1 VVSNIISVGGT
12 FLKTARS
19 KDFFNKKERDR
30 AHRNLLQENIEGLI
44 VIGGNGSFRAAD
56 IFFREFD
63 YPVMGIP
70 GTIDNDVNGTQ
81 RTLGFDTALNTAMDA
96 VDKIRDTATS
106 MDRVFHSG
114 AIAVYSAL
122 SGGAEDVILPG
133 ESRDMGKIVKKI
145 EQGRKRG
152 KKSWI
157 IILAEGAG
165 CTQDLV
171 GKLKEYVDEVRAV
184 VIGHIQRG
192 GKPSAFDRFLG
203 AVMGKTAVDGLLD
216 NKHYHIVG
224 WKNDKPIIYSLS
236 EALKEKKEDYSG
248 LLEII
253 QILT

>member
-1 VVSNIISVGGT
+1 M
-12 FLKTARS
+12 
-19 KDFFNKKERDR
+19 
-30 AHRNLLQENIEGLI
+30 QENIEGLV

-56 IFFREFD
+56 TFFREFNF
-63 YPVMGIP
+63 PVIGIP

-96 VDKIRDTATS
+96 IDKIRDTATS
-106 MDRVFHSG
+106 MDRVFLVEVMGRHSG

-145 EQGRKRG
+145 EQGRKSG
-152 KKSWI
+152 KRSWI

-165 CTQDLV
+165 WTQELAS
-171 GKLKEYVDEVRAV
+171 KLKEYVDEVRVV

-203 AVMGKTAVDGLLD
+203 AVMGRTAVDGLLD
-216 NKHYHIVG
+216 NKHHHIVG

-248 LLEII
+248 LLDLI